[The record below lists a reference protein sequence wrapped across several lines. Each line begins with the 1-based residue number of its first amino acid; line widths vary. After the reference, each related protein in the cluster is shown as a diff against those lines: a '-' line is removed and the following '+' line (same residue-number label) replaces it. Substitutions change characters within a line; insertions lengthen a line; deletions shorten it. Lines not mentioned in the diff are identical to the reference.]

1 MTVMGISALA
11 AGVIGGVMA
20 LTGGNPTSAATL
32 APALVQAGGEQ
43 ADVQQVDHNR
53 RTRPGWKGL
62 RSSRSYGPNYGY
74 RYGNR
79 YRRSGPAVGFGLSVP
94 GFSFGIGT
102 PAPPG
107 LFLRLQPAVRLWLR
121 LSPLLRLLMPR
132 TGPSEAPLCFAG
144 SGLAPSFQQIFAIA

>member
-1 MTVMGISALA
+1 MTVLKVSALA

-20 LTGGNPTSAATL
+20 LSGPSPATAATL
-32 APALVQAGGEQ
+32 VPALAQAGEQ
-43 ADVQQVDHNR
+43 AGVQQVDHNR

-79 YRRSGPAVGFGLSVP
+79 YRRSGPSVGFGLSVP

-102 PAPPG
+102 PAPRSHSHGYSRPYG
-107 LFLRLQPAVRLWLR
+107 YGYSRYYD
-121 LSPLLRLLMPR
+121 
-132 TGPSEAPLCFAG
+132 
-144 SGLAPSFQQIFAIA
+144 